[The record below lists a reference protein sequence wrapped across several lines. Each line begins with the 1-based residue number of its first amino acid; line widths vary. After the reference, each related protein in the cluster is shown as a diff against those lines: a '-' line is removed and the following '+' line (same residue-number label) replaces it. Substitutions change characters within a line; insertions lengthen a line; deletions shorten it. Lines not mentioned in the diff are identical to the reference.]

1 MRSPSLVATI
11 LILPL
16 LLGCQAPPIASDP
29 IPEPMSPEEA
39 LPMFAESVSAQAESA
54 NAQVEWSLHGVGG
67 MPGAPR
73 RQKYR
78 FRNGRYEYASN

>member
-1 MRSPSLVATI
+1 
-11 LILPL
+11 
-16 LLGCQAPPIASDP
+16 
-29 IPEPMSPEEA
+29 MSPEEA